1 MILILLK
8 LIGMDSENKMFPKK
22 TFLFVFF
29 VAIIFMLSSCDIL
42 SYSESKQDFLNLTG
56 TYTVIPND
64 SIVTIPQLRIL
75 DTALYKSFDEVLYL
89 TSVYLT
95 HAKNGEKT
103 WYEVKLKTNQDTIII
118 DIYAHQYRVEDRVR
132 EGKYTGVFQYKE
144 NKFLIKT
151 DSIAGCRLISY
162 ADDSLTF
169 NSAYRGTVVY
179 NILDRNYNYPE
190 FIFAKYAYHN
200 GKTETIRI
208 EINNYIYSNGCFY
221 KKK

>member
-8 LIGMDSENKMFPKK
+8 LIGMDSENKMFSKK

-42 SYSESKQDFLNLTG
+42 SYSESKQEFLNLTG

-118 DIYAHQYRVEDRVR
+118 DIYAHQYRVEDRAR

-144 NKFLIKT
+144 NKFLIKIEELNLWFT
-151 DSIAGCRLISY
+151 VQEILTQIITQL
-162 ADDSLTF
+162 SLT
-169 NSAYRGTVVY
+169 
-179 NILDRNYNYPE
+179 D
-190 FIFAKYAYHN
+190 
-200 GKTETIRI
+200 
-208 EINNYIYSNGCFY
+208 
-221 KKK
+221 